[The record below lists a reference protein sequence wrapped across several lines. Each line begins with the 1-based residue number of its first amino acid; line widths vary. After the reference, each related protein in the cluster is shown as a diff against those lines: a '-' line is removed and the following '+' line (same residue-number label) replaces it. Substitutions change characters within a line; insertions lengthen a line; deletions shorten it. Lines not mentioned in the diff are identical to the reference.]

1 MYLPTESLWS
11 EVLKVNGLVE
21 RVQRDCHVTIVG
33 PTVLAAFLNSLQMGF
48 KTLAIEQKAPKCGV
62 FWVKSRPNSDAFRKA
77 WAAWKNV
84 SIRSNPRYPQC
95 APART

>member
-48 KTLAIEQKAPKCGV
+48 KTLAIEQKRRSVASLGE
-62 FWVKSRPNSDAFRKA
+62 VKAEFGRFRKA